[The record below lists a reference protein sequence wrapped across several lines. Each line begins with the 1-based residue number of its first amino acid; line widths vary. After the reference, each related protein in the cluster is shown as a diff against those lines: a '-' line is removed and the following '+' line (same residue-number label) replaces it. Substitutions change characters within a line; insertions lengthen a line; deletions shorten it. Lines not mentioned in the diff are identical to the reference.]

1 MTIIKRTRD
10 KYWLARIQRKPL
22 VLWCTNTA
30 TMETSTAAM
39 ENNMENSQKIKHM
52 LCDQESH
59 FGVLYTKETKSP
71 GRDICIPMFIA
82 ELLTILK
89 TTQATSDR

>member
-1 MTIIKRTRD
+1 
-10 KYWLARIQRKPL
+10 
-22 VLWCTNTA
+22 
-30 TMETSTAAM
+30 
-39 ENNMENSQKIKHM
+39 MENSQKIKHM